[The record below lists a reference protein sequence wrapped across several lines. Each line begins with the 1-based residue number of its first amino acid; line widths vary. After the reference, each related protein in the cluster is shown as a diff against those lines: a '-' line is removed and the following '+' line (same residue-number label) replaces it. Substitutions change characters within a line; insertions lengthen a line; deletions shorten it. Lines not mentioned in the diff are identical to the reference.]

1 MTDLKMS
8 RFNHIVAFLS
18 KLAIICNACFI
29 FSLMVMLV
37 PNINFPVAFSNFAAV
52 LGLEMAPVVSV
63 FFGIALLFMWRKK
76 KVIELP
82 NWQTIINLLMLLF
95 QLVFI
100 IV

>member
-1 MTDLKMS
+1 MS
-8 RFNHIVAFLS
+8 RFNPILAFLS
-18 KLAIICNACFI
+18 KLAIICNVCFVI
-29 FSLMVMLV
+29 SLIVMFV
-37 PNINFPVAFSNFAAV
+37 PKINFPVAFSNFVAV

>member
-1 MTDLKMS
+1 MS
-8 RFNHIVAFLS
+8 RFKPILAFLS
-18 KLAIICNACFI
+18 KLAIICNLCFI

-37 PNINFPVAFSNFAAV
+37 PNINFPVAFSNFVAV
-52 LGLEMAPVVSV
+52 LGLEMAPVVSIL
-63 FFGIALLFMWRKK
+63 FGVGLLFIWFKK
-76 KVIELP
+76 QVIELP

>member
-1 MTDLKMS
+1 MS
-8 RFNHIVAFLS
+8 RFNTILAFLS
-18 KLAIICNACFI
+18 KLAIICNLCFV

-37 PNINFPVAFSNFAAV
+37 PNINFPVAFSNFVAV

-63 FFGIALLFMWRKK
+63 LFGILLLFMWGKK
-76 KVIELP
+76 QVIELS
-82 NWQTIINLLMLLF
+82 NWQTITNLLMLLF

>member
-1 MTDLKMS
+1 MS
-8 RFNHIVAFLS
+8 RFNTILAFLS
-18 KLAIICNACFI
+18 KLAIICNLCFV

-37 PNINFPVAFSNFAAV
+37 PNINFPVAFSNFVAV

-63 FFGIALLFMWRKK
+63 LFGVALLFMWGKK
-76 KVIELP
+76 LAIELP

-100 IV
+100 FV

>member
-1 MTDLKMS
+1 MS
-8 RFNHIVAFLS
+8 RFNPILAFLS
-18 KLAIICNACFI
+18 KLAIICNLCFV

-37 PNINFPVAFSNFAAV
+37 PNINFPVAFSNFVAV

-63 FFGIALLFMWRKK
+63 LFGVALLFMWGKK
-76 KVIELP
+76 LAIELP
-82 NWQTIINLLMLLF
+82 HWQTITNLLMLLF